1 MWVAE
6 YHWDGREII
15 TTYDPEHQD
24 GVREW
29 YHHLLMTKQIYGY
42 QIGDS

>member
-6 YHWDGREII
+6 YHNDGREII

-29 YHHLLMTKQIYGY
+29 YQRLLESGEIRGY
-42 QIGDS
+42 QIGDK

>member
-6 YHWDGREII
+6 YHNDGREII
-15 TTYDPEHQD
+15 TTYDPSQLD
-24 GVREW
+24 TVRVW
-29 YHHLLMTKQIYGY
+29 YSALVSIGELRGF